1 MASSSPAARPGK
13 TTTEV
18 TPEPQA
24 PRRSIWNAA
33 PVLAFLGLL
42 LAFYQ
47 WTSLAQAEAGGKLA
61 CSINASIDCAPVWT
75 SGFAKQVRTFTGLP
89 VAALGVAWSFVAL
102 VLGGWAAVQA
112 RQGGP
117 SPTLN
122 GALRVLSWAGLASIL
137 TFAGVSAQLGI
148 LCPTCVGTY
157 VITFAFAVVVLR
169 THNVPL
175 EAYVK
180 GGAMTGAVTLVTVLA
195 LRATPM
201 AKPVEDV
208 GALPPTPTAAPSNTP
223 GPSGSGAPVASPA
236 AIVPDSVEGFVASLS
251 PMQQQALADTLEMY
265 RTAKP
270 IDRSAAPERARIG
283 DKFAPVVLTEWT
295 DVMCGHCAAFVL
307 GLKLA
312 STTRFPKERVAIEPK
327 HFPLDK
333 ECNTHVQ
340 HSEGNG
346 TRCAAARALVCAEQ
360 GGGLEAL
367 QQKLFESQPTLT
379 KERVK
384 ELAAPIVG
392 PGLDTCMASPD
403 TAAAIRADADMGV
416 AAGLEGTPHLL
427 VNGRPAPPFL
437 PLIVALALANGD
449 ANHAAFKSLPA
460 PKPPEPHDHPH

>member
-1 MASSSPAARPGK
+1 M
-13 TTTEV
+13 
-18 TPEPQA
+18 
-24 PRRSIWNAA
+24 A
-33 PVLAFLGLL
+33 PVLALLGLL
-42 LAFYQ
+42 LAVYQ

-75 SGFAKQVRTFTGLP
+75 SGFAKQVRVLTGLP

-102 VLGGWAAVQA
+102 VLGGWAALQA
-112 RQGGP
+112 QRGAP

-122 GALRVLSWAGLASIL
+122 GALRVLSWAGLAAVV

-157 VITFAFAVVVLR
+157 VLTFAFAVVVLR
-169 THNVPL
+169 TPNVGL
-175 EAYVK
+175 DAYVK
-180 GGAMTGAVTLVTVLA
+180 GGAMTGALTLATVLL

-208 GALPPTPTAAPSNTP
+208 GALPPTPSASPSAPAGSASPSVAGTPSAAPNTP
-223 GPSGSGAPVASPA
+223 DDIG
-236 AIVPDSVEGFVASLS
+236 GFVAALS
-251 PMQQQALADTLEMY
+251 PMQKQALADTLEMY

-270 IDRSAAPERARIG
+270 FERSAAPERARIG
-283 DKFAPVVLTEWT
+283 DKFAPVVVTEWT

-333 ECNTHVQ
+333 ECNVHVQ

-360 GGGLEAL
+360 TGGLEAL

-403 TAAAIRADADMGV
+403 TAAAIRTDADLGV

>member
-1 MASSSPAARPGK
+1 M
-13 TTTEV
+13 
-18 TPEPQA
+18 
-24 PRRSIWNAA
+24 A
-33 PVLAFLGLL
+33 PVLALLGLL

-47 WTSLAQAEAGGKLA
+47 WSSLAEAEAGGKLA

-75 SGFAKQVRTFTGLP
+75 SGFAKQVRTLTGLP

-102 VLGGWAAVQA
+102 VLGGSAALQA
-112 RQGGP
+112 RRGGP
-117 SPTLN
+117 GATLN
-122 GALRVLSWAGLASIL
+122 GALRVLSWAGLVAVV
-137 TFAGVSAQLGI
+137 TFAGVSAKLGI

-157 VITFAFAVVVLR
+157 VLTFAFSIVVLR
-169 THNVPL
+169 THNVPV

-180 GGAMTGAVTLVTVLA
+180 GGALTGALTLVTVLS
-195 LRATPM
+195 LRAMPM

-208 GALPPTPTAAPSNTP
+208 GALPPTPSTSPSAPSTSP
-223 GPSGSGAPVASPA
+223 ASGVAGAPSTAPSA
-236 AIVPDSVEGFVASLS
+236 PDDIEAFVAALS
-251 PMQQQALADTLEMY
+251 PMQKQALADTLEMY

-270 IDRSAAPERARIG
+270 LDRGASPERARIG

-333 ECNTHVQ
+333 ECNVHVQ

-379 KERVK
+379 KDRVK
-384 ELAAPIVG
+384 ELAAPLVG

-403 TAAAIRADADMGV
+403 TAAAIRADADLGV

-427 VNGRPAPPFL
+427 VNGRSAPPFL

-449 ANHAAFKSLPA
+449 ANHAAFRSLPA